1 MIYTIGDTHKILTTT
16 TAIEYPL
23 GPKAVLP
30 NKLLREF
37 LHDPIKYL
45 MNVART
51 YGEIC
56 HFKFGKQHIY
66 LLTNPEYIDDILIKN
81 HKNFTKSKTRQVAK
95 RLLGEGLVTSE
106 GEYHDRQR
114 RIIQPTF
121 HPNRIK
127 AYGQIVT
134 IYGNQMCQQWKD
146 GVNIDIH
153 KELMDVTSAIISK
166 AVLGSDVKSKYSTIG
181 DALLTCMEYSNRV
194 QMPLLQRDT
203 KDSIL
208 QNFVNTGQV
217 RFLFK
222 DFTINDKPG
231 DKVSSLAAEASYC
244 AADQGKY
251 WPFHDEIYK
260 NSKGEY
266 VAWVT
271 KDVLNQFASNVNI
284 PNIKKFS
291 ECLDSQNHSDIVQQ
305 NDNLA
310 NSIGLQATPSFI
322 LLSTG
327 KSQQQPLL
335 IDGAQP
341 YSAFQ
346 QAIARVQ
353 SST

>member
-1 MIYTIGDTHKILTTT
+1 LFSNSFLDVRDQPELMKRRKDKVNLHSNNKNKKVLIIGLVVAAIAISGIL
-16 TAIEYPL
+16 AIVLPSVGIHNGQAAKALLIKEISNPTYPL
-23 GPKAVLP
+23 APALGSSKAKVTMV
-30 NKLLREF
+30 EF
-37 LHDPIKYL
+37 GDYQ
-45 MNVART
+45 
-51 YGEIC
+51 C
-56 HFKFGKQHIY
+56 HFCAAF
-66 LLTNPEYIDDILIKN
+66 
-81 HKNFTKSKTRQVAK
+81 
-95 RLLGEGLVTSE
+95 
-106 GEYHDRQR
+106 
-114 RIIQPTF
+114 
-121 HPNRIK
+121 
-127 AYGQIVT
+127 
-134 IYGNQMCQQWKD
+134 
-146 GVNIDIH
+146 
-153 KELMDVTSAIISK
+153 
-166 AVLGSDVKSKYSTIG
+166 
-181 DALLTCMEYSNRV
+181 
-194 QMPLLQRDT
+194 QRDT

-208 QNFVNTGQV
+208 HNFVNTGQV

-231 DKVSSLAAEASYC
+231 DKASTLAAEASYC

-251 WPFHDEIYK
+251 WPYHDEIYK

-271 KDVLNQFASNVNI
+271 KDILKQFASNVNI

-291 ECLDSQNHSDIVQQ
+291 ECLDSQNHSNIVEQ

-327 KSQQQPLL
+327 KSQQQLLL

-346 QAIARVQ
+346 QAIAKVQ

>member
-1 MIYTIGDTHKILTTT
+1 MPAISGILV
-16 TAIEYPL
+16 I
-23 GPKAVLP
+23 VLP
-30 NKLLREF
+30 SVGIHNVNNSNDQAAKALLLKQISNPTYPNAPALGSSKAKVTMLEF
-37 LHDPIKYL
+37 GDYQ
-45 MNVART
+45 
-51 YGEIC
+51 C
-56 HFKFGKQHIY
+56 HFCAAF
-66 LLTNPEYIDDILIKN
+66 
-81 HKNFTKSKTRQVAK
+81 
-95 RLLGEGLVTSE
+95 
-106 GEYHDRQR
+106 
-114 RIIQPTF
+114 
-121 HPNRIK
+121 
-127 AYGQIVT
+127 
-134 IYGNQMCQQWKD
+134 
-146 GVNIDIH
+146 
-153 KELMDVTSAIISK
+153 
-166 AVLGSDVKSKYSTIG
+166 
-181 DALLTCMEYSNRV
+181 
-194 QMPLLQRDT
+194 QRDT

-231 DKVSSLAAEASYC
+231 DKASTLAAEASYC
-244 AADQGKY
+244 AADQRKY
-251 WPFHDEIYK
+251 WPYHDEIYK

-271 KDVLNQFASNVNI
+271 KDVLKQFASNVKI

-291 ECLDSQNHSDIVQQ
+291 ECLDSQNHSNIVEQ

-310 NSIGLQATPSFI
+310 NSVGLQATPSFI

-346 QAIARVQ
+346 QAIAKVQ

>member
-1 MIYTIGDTHKILTTT
+1 MVIQYQNSLQQTDTRIERNLFSNSFLDVRDHLELMKRRKDKVNLHSNNKNKKVFIICLVVAAIAISGIL
-16 TAIEYPL
+16 AIVLPSVVIHNVNNNNDQAAKSLLIKEISNPTYPL
-23 GPKAVLP
+23 APALGSSKAKVTMV
-30 NKLLREF
+30 EF
-37 LHDPIKYL
+37 GDYQ
-45 MNVART
+45 
-51 YGEIC
+51 C
-56 HFKFGKQHIY
+56 HFCAAF
-66 LLTNPEYIDDILIKN
+66 
-81 HKNFTKSKTRQVAK
+81 
-95 RLLGEGLVTSE
+95 
-106 GEYHDRQR
+106 
-114 RIIQPTF
+114 
-121 HPNRIK
+121 
-127 AYGQIVT
+127 
-134 IYGNQMCQQWKD
+134 
-146 GVNIDIH
+146 
-153 KELMDVTSAIISK
+153 
-166 AVLGSDVKSKYSTIG
+166 
-181 DALLTCMEYSNRV
+181 
-194 QMPLLQRDT
+194 QRDT

-231 DKVSSLAAEASYC
+231 DKASTLAAEASYC

-271 KDVLNQFASNVNI
+271 KDILKQFASNVNI

-291 ECLDSQNHSDIVQQ
+291 ECLDSQNHSNIVEQ

-310 NSIGLQATPSFI
+310 SSIGLQATPSFI

-346 QAIARVQ
+346 QAIAKVQ

>member
-1 MIYTIGDTHKILTTT
+1 LIITPDLFSNSFLDVRDQPELMKRRKDKVNFRSNNKNKKVFIIGLVIAAIAGIL
-16 TAIEYPL
+16 AI
-23 GPKAVLP
+23 VLP
-30 NKLLREF
+30 SVVIHNVNDNNDQAAKSLLIKEISNPTYPSAPALGNSKAKVTMVEF
-37 LHDPIKYL
+37 GDYQ
-45 MNVART
+45 
-51 YGEIC
+51 C
-56 HFKFGKQHIY
+56 HFCAAF
-66 LLTNPEYIDDILIKN
+66 
-81 HKNFTKSKTRQVAK
+81 
-95 RLLGEGLVTSE
+95 
-106 GEYHDRQR
+106 QR
-114 RIIQPTF
+114 
-121 HPNRIK
+121 N
-127 AYGQIVT
+127 
-134 IYGNQMCQQWKD
+134 
-146 GVNIDIH
+146 
-153 KELMDVTSAIISK
+153 
-166 AVLGSDVKSKYSTIG
+166 
-181 DALLTCMEYSNRV
+181 
-194 QMPLLQRDT
+194 T

-231 DKVSSLAAEASYC
+231 DKASTLAAEASYC

-251 WPFHDEIYK
+251 WQYHDEIYK

-271 KDVLNQFASNVNI
+271 KDILKQFASNVKI

-291 ECLDSQNHSDIVQQ
+291 ECLDSQNHSNIVEQ

-310 NSIGLQATPSFI
+310 SSIGLQATPSFI

-327 KSQQQPLL
+327 KSQQEPLL

-346 QAIARVQ
+346 QAIAKVQ

>member
-1 MIYTIGDTHKILTTT
+1 LIITPDLFSNSFLDVRDKHALMERRKDKVNLRSNNKNKKVFIICLLIAAIAISGIL
-16 TAIEYPL
+16 AIVLPSAANHNMNNNKDQAAKALLIKEISNPTYPL
-23 GPKAVLP
+23 APALGSSEAKVTMV
-30 NKLLREF
+30 EF
-37 LHDPIKYL
+37 GDYQ
-45 MNVART
+45 
-51 YGEIC
+51 C
-56 HFKFGKQHIY
+56 HFCAAF
-66 LLTNPEYIDDILIKN
+66 
-81 HKNFTKSKTRQVAK
+81 
-95 RLLGEGLVTSE
+95 
-106 GEYHDRQR
+106 
-114 RIIQPTF
+114 
-121 HPNRIK
+121 
-127 AYGQIVT
+127 
-134 IYGNQMCQQWKD
+134 
-146 GVNIDIH
+146 
-153 KELMDVTSAIISK
+153 
-166 AVLGSDVKSKYSTIG
+166 
-181 DALLTCMEYSNRV
+181 
-194 QMPLLQRDT
+194 QRDT

-208 QNFVNTGQV
+208 HNFVNTGQV

-231 DKVSSLAAEASYC
+231 DKASTLAAEASYC

-271 KDVLNQFASNVNI
+271 KDILKQFASNVNI

-291 ECLDSQNHSDIVQQ
+291 ECLDSQNHSNIVEQ

-322 LLSTG
+322 LLTTG

-346 QAIARVQ
+346 QAIAKVQ